1 MNYILPEDFD
11 FYSEL
16 KKENEKVEECHKEEQ
31 LDEPC
36 LISGEALIPTS
47 SIKLDCGHNFN
58 YVPLLNSIQEEKH
71 NMNVNSYYYYSSTYL
86 REHQL
91 RCPYCRQ
98 IQEKILPYYPELHKK
113 RIRGVNYP
121 TSLSMGTNECN
132 HVFKSGK
139 NKGACC
145 GKKCYREKCQTH
157 YKAEIKLNEI
167 KCNLNV
173 LSKLTLPELRKLAK
187 HYKLKKYSTLKKKDL
202 INLLVTNSK

>member
-16 KKENEKVEECHKEEQ
+16 KKENEKVEEFQEEEQ
-31 LDEPC
+31 PDEPC

-47 SIKLDCGHNFN
+47 CIKLDCGHKFN

-187 HYKLKKYSTLKKKDL
+187 HYNLKKYSTLKKKDL

>member
-16 KKENEKVEECHKEEQ
+16 NKENEKIEPSEEV
-31 LDEPC
+31 C
-36 LISGEALIPTS
+36 LINGESLIHES
-47 SIKLDCGHNFN
+47 CIKLDCGHKFN
-58 YVPLLNSIQEEKH
+58 YVPLLNSVQEEKH
-71 NMNVNSYYYYSSTYL
+71 NMRVNSYYYYSSAYL
-86 REHQL
+86 REHQI

-113 RIRGVNYP
+113 RVRGVNYP
-121 TSLSMGTNECN
+121 TTLSMGNNECN
-132 HVFKSGK
+132 HIFKSGK
-139 NKGACC
+139 NKGSYC
-145 GKKCYREKCQTH
+145 GKKCYREKCHAH
-157 YKAEIKLNEI
+157 YKANVVLEEI
-167 KCNLNV
+167 KCELNV

>member
-1 MNYILPEDFD
+1 MNYILPENFD

-16 KKENEKVEECHKEEQ
+16 KKENQKVEEPEE
-31 LDEPC
+31 DEEVC
-36 LISGEALIPTS
+36 LISGQSLIPTS
-47 SIKLDCGHNFN
+47 CIKLDCGHKFN
-58 YVPLLNSIQEEKH
+58 YLPLLNSIHEEKI
-71 NMNVNSYYYYSSTYL
+71 NMNSKSHYYYSSAYL

-113 RIRGVNYP
+113 RVRGVNFP

-139 NKGACC
+139 NKGVFC
-145 GKKCYREKCQTH
+145 GKKCYREKCHAH
-157 YKAEIKLNEI
+157 YKPVVSLEKI
-167 KCNLNV
+167 KCELNV

-202 INLLVTNSK
+202 INLLISNNK

>member
-16 KKENEKVEECHKEEQ
+16 KKENAKVEECQKEEQ
-31 LDEPC
+31 PDELC
-36 LISGEALIPTS
+36 LISSEVLIPTS
-47 SIKLDCGHNFN
+47 CIKLDCGHKFN
-58 YVPLLNSIQEEKH
+58 YIPLLNSVQEEKH

-121 TSLSMGTNECN
+121 TSLSMGNNECN

-139 NKGACC
+139 NKGMRC
-145 GKKCYREKCQTH
+145 GKKCYREKCHTH
-157 YKAEIKLNEI
+157 YKVEISLDDI
-167 KCNLNV
+167 SCDLLS
-173 LSKLTLPELRKLAK
+173 LSKYTLPELRKLAK
-187 HYKLKKYSTLKKKDL
+187 HHQLKKYSSLKKKDL
-202 INLLVTNSK
+202 INLLLTNSK